1 MVCNQFIHFLLI
13 NEDFSPPPLTEATV
27 YIWRQGS
34 QEKLRSFFKQRNSS
48 QGKQRSRRA
57 SPAPSSPTYGGKIQI
72 FDCLKSQGEPSFYL
86 FGFIM
91 YCNHSC
97 ESAKS
102 HGGGVKN
109 TVELSRRTTDLKGD
123 RTLTVAFG
131 RRLLTRRRD
140 WKALKLDKCSGFS
153 LPMDFQHRL
162 NTAVE
167 DHTKRKKTLLSKDL
181 GKVGLN
187 QFFLR
192 NLNPLFLKCLIL
204 EMSNIFDFADMS

>member
-97 ESAKS
+97 ESAKNDNGS
-102 HGGGVKN
+102 EGRQNFNSGVWEKA
-109 TVELSRRTTDLKGD
+109 THKEVYGSDICLEAEGRLK
-123 RTLTVAFG
+123 TEV
-131 RRLLTRRRD
+131 RRLTNISQAD
-140 WKALKLDKCSGFS
+140 DC
-153 LPMDFQHRL
+153 QRL
-162 NTAVE
+162 
-167 DHTKRKKTLLSKDL
+167 
-181 GKVGLN
+181 GYGC
-187 QFFLR
+187 FG
-192 NLNPLFLKCLIL
+192 
-204 EMSNIFDFADMS
+204 

>member
-102 HGGGVKN
+102 TLVQDSTWAHWLKTLKHLLKEEHRGTFQKDNGSEGRQNFNSGVWEKA
-109 TVELSRRTTDLKGD
+109 THKEVYGSDICLEAEGRLK
-123 RTLTVAFG
+123 TEV
-131 RRLLTRRRD
+131 RRLTNISQAD
-140 WKALKLDKCSGFS
+140 DC
-153 LPMDFQHRL
+153 QRL
-162 NTAVE
+162 
-167 DHTKRKKTLLSKDL
+167 
-181 GKVGLN
+181 GYGC
-187 QFFLR
+187 FG
-192 NLNPLFLKCLIL
+192 
-204 EMSNIFDFADMS
+204 